1 MAGDYRKSRDE
12 VLVILGKNRIE
23 IESSFNDFLLYMRT
37 SYLARLSL
45 IWGIL
50 YEKIKDGECHG
61 LPLSQSFTPISANL
75 RRRGQSAYHIGVGL
89 SHRGRVRDEV
99 EPFHSGSVF
108 LSKYPESGPSSR
120 VGVGVA
126 RRCPFE
132 QPRTGRQTEQ
142 KTGKAQA
149 VCHLL

>member
-1 MAGDYRKSRDE
+1 MAGDYRKSRNE
-12 VLVILGKNRIE
+12 VLVILGKSRIE

-75 RRRGQSAYHIGVGL
+75 RRRGQSAYHIGVE
-89 SHRGRVRDEV
+89 SETRSSPSTRGW
-99 EPFHSGSVF
+99 SGSVF
-108 LSKYPESGPSSR
+108 LSKYPESGPGSR